1 MPWNT
6 TSWANKVGQWAIN
19 IIISHQGGECWYKW
33 FWQGW
38 VGLHGR
44 LLNFCWPSSDAR
56 SNFFVLSSTSN
67 TFTICCTP
75 SSDFSTDCVFVR
87 NDHHCSYWLL
97 VLLIIGITDYWSHWQ
112 LVLLTIGPT
121 DYWSYW
127 LIVTDYWSFPNLL
140 NPCPCIRSGGW
151 MSKESRLDRLKTSQI
166 FSLDFR
172 RYVFCPCWRKFSVL
186 SSWCGRIWG

>member
-6 TSWANKVGQWAIN
+6 SSWVNKVGQWAIN

-56 SNFFVLSSTSN
+56 SIFFCKNQLHIQYIYYLLHSIVWFLHWLCLCPQRPPLL
-67 TFTICCTP
+67 FLLTIGP
-75 SSDFSTDCVFVR
+75 TDYWY
-87 NDHHCSYWLL
+87 YWLL
-97 VLLIIGITDYWSHWQ
+97 VP
-112 LVLLTIGPT
+112 LTIGPT

-127 LIVTDYWSFPNLL
+127 LLVLL
-140 NPCPCIRSGGW
+140 TNSHWLLVLPKFAEPLPLHQVW
-151 MSKESRLDRLKTSQI
+151 RLDEQGEPFGPIKNISDI
-166 FSLDFR
+166 FPGLPR
-172 RYVFCPCWRKFSVL
+172 VCPCWRKF
-186 SSWCGRIWG
+186 WEE

>member
-56 SNFFVLSSTSN
+56 SIFFCKNQLHIQYIYHLLHSIVWFLHWLCLCPQRPPLL
-67 TFTICCTP
+67 FLLTIGP
-75 SSDFSTDCVFVR
+75 TDYWY
-87 NDHHCSYWLL
+87 YWLL
-97 VLLIIGITDYWSHWQ
+97 VP
-112 LVLLTIGPT
+112 LTIGPT

-172 RYVFCPCWRKFSVL
+172 GYVHVEESFGR
-186 SSWCGRIWG
+186 SSWCGGRTWW